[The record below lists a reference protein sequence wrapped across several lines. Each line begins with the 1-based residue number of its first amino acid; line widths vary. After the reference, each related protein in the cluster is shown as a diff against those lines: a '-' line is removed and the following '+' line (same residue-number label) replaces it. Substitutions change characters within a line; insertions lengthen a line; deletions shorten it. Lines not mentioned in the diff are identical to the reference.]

1 MPCGAWLNMPAPR
14 ARSLTSIKR
23 NEHRERIKK
32 SVDKIWLKSYP
43 EGIPAEADVHEY
55 ASLKDILEK
64 SCQRFGPLPAFSNM
78 GTTLTYAELDVKTRV
93 FGAYLQQ
100 TIGLSKGDRVALM
113 MPNVLQYPVA
123 MFGALRAGMT
133 VVNVNPLYTAREL
146 QHQLEDSGAKVIVV
160 LENFARTLEE
170 VLDRTAVT
178 HVISTRIGDLLAFP
192 TGVIANL
199 MVKYVKRMV
208 PAWNIPQAV
217 DFAQILASTNQKPLQ
232 DVPVGPEDIAF
243 LQYTGGTT
251 GVPKGAILTHG
262 NMVANLEQTAA
273 WIGRN
278 LEAGAETIITALP
291 LYHVFSLTANLL
303 TFFKLGAHNV
313 LITNPRDIEGFIK
326 ELKAIPFTAITGV
339 NTLFNALLNAPGIR
353 EVNASALKL
362 AIGGGMAVQR
372 KVAEKWQDL
381 FGVPL
386 IEGYGLTETAPIVCS
401 NPLNA
406 KEYTGTIGL
415 PLPSTEVSIRDDEG
429 KELSIGVVGEICV
442 RGPQVMRGYW
452 NKPDETAK
460 VFTPDGWLRT
470 GDMGSMDERG
480 FVKLVDRKKDMILVS
495 GFNVYPNEIEDVV
508 MTHPGVLETAAIGVP
523 DERSGE
529 SVELIVVKKDPTL
542 TAQQILQHCRQSLTA
557 YKMPKAVVFR
567 DEPLPKSNVGKILR
581 RVLRE
586 EELVK
591 RAGAQ
596 GARV

>member
-1 MPCGAWLNMPAPR
+1 
-14 ARSLTSIKR
+14 
-23 NEHRERIKK
+23 
-32 SVDKIWLKSYP
+32 
-43 EGIPAEADVHEY
+43 
-55 ASLKDILEK
+55 
-64 SCQRFGPLPAFSNM
+64 M
-78 GTTLTYAELDVKTRV
+78 GTTLTYAELDIKTRA

-100 TIGLSKGDRVALM
+100 TVGLSKGDRVALM
-113 MPNVLQYPVA
+113 MPNLLQYPVA

-146 QHQLEDSGAKVIVV
+146 QHQLQDSGAKVIVV
-160 LENFARTLEE
+160 LENFARTLEQ

-178 HVISTRIGDLLAFP
+178 HVVSTRIGDLLSFP
-192 TGVIANL
+192 SGVIANL
-199 MVKYVKRMV
+199 VVKYVKRMV
-208 PAWNIPQAV
+208 PSWNIPHAV
-217 DFAQILASTNQKPLQ
+217 EFARILAGTDLEPLRE
-232 DVPVGPEDIAF
+232 VAIGPDDIAF

-273 WIGRN
+273 WIGKN
-278 LEAGAETIITALP
+278 LEDGAETIITALP

-303 TFFKLGAHNV
+303 TFLKLGAHNV
-313 LITNPRDIEGFIK
+313 LITNPRDIDGFIK
-326 ELKAIPFTAITGV
+326 ELKSIPFTAITGV
-339 NTLFNALLNAPGIR
+339 NTLFNAMLNAPGIR
-353 EVNASALKL
+353 GIDASALKL

-372 KVAEKWQDL
+372 KVAERWQEL

-401 NPLNA
+401 NPLDA
-406 KEYTGTIGL
+406 KEYTGSIGL
-415 PLPSTEVSIRDDEG
+415 PLPSTEVTIRDEEG
-429 KELSIGVVGEICV
+429 RELPIGALGEICV
-442 RGPQVMRGYW
+442 RGPQVMKGYW
-452 NKPDETAK
+452 NRPDETAK
-460 VFTPDGWLRT
+460 VFTADGSLRT

-529 SVELIVVKKDPTL
+529 SVELIVVKRDPAL
-542 TAQQILQHCRQSLTA
+542 TAQQLLDHCRQSLTG
-557 YKMPKAVVFR
+557 YKMPKVVVFR

-586 EELVK
+586 EELAK
-591 RAGAQ
+591 RATAQ
-596 GARV
+596 SAA